1 MRYNVGQVLY
11 AVINETRQVVP
22 VRIVEETIRK
32 RVDGETCS
40 YMVELPDSSSTII
53 TLDKLNAE
61 VFLTCDDVRASMIA
75 SATST
80 IDKIVE
86 KAQALKR
93 HKFNIDDKKEE
104 GKVPE
109 LVNDKDNANV
119 DLGNG
124 VRAKIDLSQIDGLGA
139 RE

>member
-1 MRYNVGQVLY
+1 
-11 AVINETRQVVP
+11 
-22 VRIVEETIRK
+22 RIVEETIRK

-61 VFLTCDDVRASMIA
+61 VFLTCDDVRDSMLA

-86 KAQALKR
+86 KAQALKN
-93 HKFNIDDKKEE
+93 HKFKTDDKKKEVKE
-104 GKVPE
+104 AE
-109 LVNDKDNANV
+109 AVNDKDNASV

-124 VRAKIDLSQIDGLGA
+124 VKAKIDLSQIDGLSA